1 MPKQRMDLRMIKDII
16 RLKWQSQL
24 SHEQIAQALNISKG
38 VVSKYVGLAHS
49 AGLDWEAAQAL
60 DERQLTV
67 LLLPRTVA
75 AGRFVEPD
83 WAGVHRELDRKGVTL
98 VLLWQE
104 YRAANAECRTWGYT
118 QFCAHYKDFVA
129 RLKRSMRQHRR
140 AGEKLFIDFAGP
152 TVPLLDGSRAQVFVA
167 AMAASSCVFA
177 CATLAQRLED
187 WVEGI
192 VRALAFYGG
201 VPQLIV
207 PDNPR
212 ALIAEPDRYEP
223 RANATVQDLCRHYGT
238 SVLPAR
244 PRSPKD
250 KATAESAVQ
259 VVTRWVLA
267 RLRHQSFATVAE
279 VDAALAA
286 LLPSVNER
294 PFQKLAGSRAIV
306 FAELDAPA
314 LMPLP
319 AQRYELARFKT
330 VKVHIDYHVEIEGHR
345 YSVPHALVGQ
355 TLEARLT
362 RAGVE
367 LLLRGTRVASHA
379 RNVHTQRKG
388 GYTTVDAHMPAAH
401 RAHKEWTPD
410 RLIEWGQRIGVS
422 TGEVVTRQLQL
433 FKHPEHG
440 YRSCLGLLS
449 LAKRYGAAR
458 LEAACER
465 ALVLGTVKYR
475 HVRDLLANHR
485 DQLQNPD
492 QSDWVSPTHANVR
505 GPGYYQ

>member
-16 RLKWQSQL
+16 RLKWQAAL
-24 SHEQIAQALNISKG
+24 SHEQIAKALNVSKG
-38 VVSKYVGLAHS
+38 VVSKYVTLAS
-49 AGLDWEAAQAL
+49 AAGLDWEAAQAL
-60 DERQLTV
+60 DERQLTHR
-67 LLLPRTVA
+67 LLPRSNI
-75 AGRFVEPD
+75 AGRYVEPD
-83 WAGVHRELDRKGVTL
+83 WAAIHRELDRKGVTL

-104 YRAANAECRTWGYT
+104 YQAANAEHRTWGYT
-118 QFCAHYKDFVA
+118 QFWSHYKDFVK
-129 RLKRSMRQHRR
+129 RLKRSMRQHRL

-152 TVPLLDGSRAQVFVA
+152 TIALLDGSRAQVFVA

-177 CATLAQRLED
+177 CATPTQRLDD
-187 WVEGI
+187 WIEGI

-223 RANATVQDLCRHYGT
+223 RANATVQDLCRYYGT

-250 KATAESAVQ
+250 KAAAESSVQ

-267 RLRHQSFATVAE
+267 RLRHRAFTTVAE
-279 VDAALAA
+279 VDAAIAA
-286 LLPSVNER
+286 LLPSINER
-294 PFQKLAGSRAIV
+294 PFQKLAGSRASV

-314 LMPLP
+314 LMTLP

-330 VKVHIDYHVEIEGHR
+330 VKVHIDYHVEIEAHR

-362 RAGVE
+362 RACVE

-379 RNVHTQRKG
+379 RNERRG

-401 RAHKEWTPD
+401 RAHKEWTPE

-458 LEAACER
+458 LEVACER
-465 ALVLGTVKYR
+465 ALALGAVRYR
-475 HVRDLLANHR
+475 HVRDLLANNR
-485 DQLQNPD
+485 DQLPSAA
-492 QSDWVSPTHANVR
+492 QSDWVSPVHANLR